1 MPSPPPQWSS
11 NWQNAWQNAQN
22 APVSPNPGNVQLHG
36 GSFGFRQPGSVA
48 QPPSSMFGFPQ
59 GQQQGQQGGQPN
71 DFMAQLR
78 SFMQQYQQPG
88 QQQGQPGQQGQQGFQ
103 FQRTNLP
110 GMNQGR
116 GGPGVAAGD
125 FLSEAIAN
133 DYANRV
139 RDQQRMAQGFD
150 GLIQGVQQ
158 IPMMGLM
165 GIGQTMQMN
174 QQGADM
180 AREGASRMMDGAKGA
195 QGVAKQARRDVQAA
209 LGSAQQGIDTQT
221 AAIEKQ
227 DFFRKDVVSGGMAAI
242 GSQLKQ
248 MEDRINSDP
257 NLPPEAREAELAN
270 VRQQFRE
277 QGQRYAAENDQ
288 RASENLLAAKSQL
301 ANLQMAKGSL
311 GMQGAGITS
320 QVGMQA
326 NQMSQQAIQAGYQM
340 MQSQNQF
347 ATSAIQSSIANAQM
361 ASLQGNMAG
370 MELYSKYPFFV
381 SGAGVV
387 NAMLNAQGLN
397 PGDQVSGRFG
407 DRLGGLI
414 GNQQFRG
421 YADPTTA

>member
-1 MPSPPPQWSS
+1 MPSPPQWSS

-22 APVSPNPGNVQLHG
+22 APVSPNLGNVQLHG

-59 GQQQGQQGGQPN
+59 GQQQGGQPN

-78 SFMQQYQQPG
+78 AFMQQYQQPG
-88 QQQGQPGQQGQQGFQ
+88 QQQGGQQQGQQGFQ
-103 FQRTNLP
+103 FPRNNLP
-110 GMNQGR
+110 GLSNGQ

-133 DYANRV
+133 DYANRI

-180 AREGASRMMDGAKGA
+180 AREGANRMMAGAKGA
-195 QGVAKQARRDVQAA
+195 QGTAKQARRDVNAA
-209 LGSAQQGIDTQT
+209 LGFAQQGIDTQA
-221 AAIEKQ
+221 AAIEKHN
-227 DFFRKDVVSGGMAAI
+227 FFGKEVVSGGMAAI

-277 QGQRYAAENDQ
+277 QGHRYAAENDQ

-381 SGAGVV
+381 SGAGVI
-387 NAMLNAQGLN
+387 NAMLNAQGLG

-421 YADPTTA
+421 YANPVTA